1 MTRYCKQERTKVYN
15 LYLEDFYHPSQ
26 NSYRNYTRA
35 EQDFKDRFHKRF
47 DPRCLIDEYDIWGI
61 TWNRKEGKPYYV
73 GHQEIELTE
82 NTMFATSQDRME
94 YSSNKDNILNNNGR
108 K

>member
-61 TWNRKEGKPYYV
+61 TWNRKEGKPFIPTSHSIIWENV
-73 GHQEIELTE
+73 NIEYKEKLL
-82 NTMFATSQDRME
+82 S
-94 YSSNKDNILNNNGR
+94 
-108 K
+108 